1 MSQTG
6 HNWRLPT
13 HADSIGDARKT
24 IMPRTISDS
33 RSAVACSLAAHLL
46 ILLSLVLFAADARAF
61 CDAIHPLPELYVGQT
76 DSSKPDYDAACTQND
91 IQSAIDAA
99 TCSLGTKIFITR
111 EHTYTSQSLSISDK
125 NVTLIGRGDGDLC
138 GPATIGVCDPV
149 CPPPPTAPLVTI
161 SGTSGASVFTIG
173 GNSRVYL
180 QYFDINNGNDAGGNG
195 GGIDFDGSGSL
206 TLDTSWVRANQAAN
220 GAGVFFNGSGGT
232 AAVLTVRA
240 YTQILAN
247 TASGSG
253 GGIFVGGNSE
263 LDIVE
268 PRISIDGN
276 TAGADGGGIAVIGP
290 ATANVGSPD
299 DNGLGVIR
307 NNSAAYGGG
316 IAVLADSG
324 NNNYGNV
331 QLFTTDAATPV
342 GITNNT
348 ASLTGGGVYLKPNV
362 SVSGSS
368 GATFCAWDFRI
379 ESNVAQEG
387 AAIYADTD
395 SFLQTI
401 YGGTVELGSCQ
412 GTPARPTA
420 LGAVMCRN
428 PTLCNTINGNEAD
441 DPTRGSAIL
450 IQTEGGLFADRFS
463 MRNNNVAHAIRIIGD
478 QTQVQLFDCLI
489 ANNQSAQELIHV
501 SGADTTPQVE
511 ACTFANNLIGASHV
525 IYTESGISLTNDII
539 DEPGTAT
546 LAYSGDPANL
556 QINWVLSNDN
566 ALPDAGTGNLF
577 GEPSFVDLANGD
589 YHLQPTSLGIDFA
602 PPTAPDFDLDG
613 NPRNVDLASA
623 GNVYGS
629 QDLGAYERQNLF
641 RECGATD
648 SIFCD
653 GFGP

>member
-1 MSQTG
+1 M
-6 HNWRLPT
+6 RR
-13 HADSIGDARKT
+13 AV
-24 IMPRTISDS
+24 SDS
-33 RSAVACSLAAHLL
+33 RLAAAYPCYRPVAWRRSLAGHLL
-46 ILLSLVLFAADARAF
+46 IPLSLVLFAADARAF
-61 CDAIHPLPELYVGQT
+61 CDAIHPLPELYVGQM

-99 TCSLGTKIFITR
+99 TCSYGTKIFITR

-138 GPATIGVCDPV
+138 GPTTVGVCNPV

-173 GNSRVYL
+173 GNSNVYL

-232 AAVLTVRA
+232 TAVLTLRA

-253 GGIFVGGNSE
+253 GGILVDGNST
-263 LDIVE
+263 LNMLE
-268 PRISIDGN
+268 PHISIDGN

-290 ATANVGSPD
+290 ATANIGTPD
-299 DNGLGVIR
+299 DNGSAVIR
-307 NNSAAYGGG
+307 DNSAAYGGG
-316 IAVLADSG
+316 IAVLAGSG
-324 NNNYGNV
+324 DNNDNHV
-331 QLFTTDAATPV
+331 QFFTTDAAKPV
-342 GITNNT
+342 GIANNT
-348 ASLTGGGVYLKPNV
+348 ASHTGGGVYVKPNV
-362 SVSGSS
+362 SVSGNSV
-368 GATFCAWDFRI
+368 ATFCAWDFLI

-395 SFLQTI
+395 SSFQFT
-401 YGGTVELGSCQ
+401 YGGQVELGSCL
-412 GTPARPTA
+412 GTSARPTA
-420 LGAVMCRN
+420 LGAVVCKN
-428 PTLCNTINGNEAD
+428 PTLCNTINGNAAD
-441 DPTRGSAIL
+441 DPTQGSAIL
-450 IQTEGGLFADRFS
+450 IQTRGELKADHFA
-463 MRNNNVAHAIRIIGD
+463 MRNNNVAHAIRVIGD
-478 QTQVQLFDCLI
+478 QTQTEISNCLI
-489 ANNQSAQELIHV
+489 ADNQSTHELLYA
-501 SGADTTPQVE
+501 SGGATTPQIE
-511 ACTFANNLIGASHV
+511 ACTFANNLIDASHV
-525 IYTESGISLTNDII
+525 IYTESGLSLTNDII

-566 ALPDAGTGNLF
+566 TLPDAGTGNLF

-589 YHLQPTSLGIDFA
+589 YHLQHTSLGIDFA
-602 PPTAPDFDLDG
+602 PPTAIDFDLDG
-613 NPRNVDLASA
+613 NPRNVDLPSA

-641 RECGATD
+641 RECGTTD